1 VSDREKNAPALVPI
15 DFSSPSYR
23 ALAWAADMAACKKT
37 EQVVLHVVHDLGE
50 AVIKMCNSGGRIT
63 ACIAKFISD
72 DLASQFKAFY
82 EIDRA
87 GEEYLHPKHKIHL
100 AGLGGFQGSV
110 YNGIYNGYSGFAG
123 RPTDKQL
130 VQGWAEG
137 MPPGRTVGYLSI
149 SPRHPAICMPCL
161 LLHKWIDQVLKDDKS
176 FLSSSLS
183 HYGT

>member
-1 VSDREKNAPALVPI
+1 
-15 DFSSPSYR
+15 
-23 ALAWAADMAACKKT
+23 MAACKKT

-110 YNGIYNGYSGFAG
+110 YNGIYNGYPGFAG
-123 RPTDKQL
+123 RPTDNLSRAGQKVCL
-130 VQGWAEG
+130 TAH
-137 MPPGRTVGYLSI
+137 MSPGRTVGYLSI